1 MKKNKITEK
10 TMKEFAEWIELDY
23 IYDSWTHEDYE
34 DVTVYESRSANII
47 CIRRDENGKVLEA
60 WMEKKNLKQGLTN
73 SPFHAI
79 IKKTK
84 RKR

>member
-1 MKKNKITEK
+1 METVKKNKITEK

-34 DVTVYESRSANII
+34 DVTVYESRSAGII

-60 WMEKKNLKQGLTN
+60 WME
-73 SPFHAI
+73 
-79 IKKTK
+79 
-84 RKR
+84 